1 MNPAVYDFI
10 NKNYLYETNKE
21 GIHIDTIIQQF
32 VLEEGVSIS
41 RQDMVRYI
49 LNFYR
54 TINELD
60 EDDNSSV
67 IYVNYKVYNIQPK
80 TKLFL

>member
-41 RQDMVRYI
+41 RQNMVRYL

-67 IYVNYKVYNIQPK
+67 IYVNCKVYNIQPK